1 MFFESNQSHKKQN
14 KSQKSKFIWQI
25 WTFLMGHFLYVCL
38 CEKSKGHSK
47 CIKNL
52 QYKKLWL
59 QLQQKWK

>member
-1 MFFESNQSHKKQN
+1 MFFESNQSHKKQ
-14 KSQKSKFIWQI
+14 KSKVKVYLANLDF
-25 WTFLMGHFLYVCL
+25 FNGEFPYVCL